1 MKYVTTKQA
10 KCLQCQVDIQYESGV
25 TNSPDS
31 PVLPPPHPVRLS
43 FPYFPGL
50 EAFSSHPLVLSSLD
64 KLAVGKILLME
75 ALEPCQQGEMPVV
88 VLYDTSQD
96 DDVNINSTC
105 LKALQDKTMNNPLT
119 VKNGANYMYSVMH
132 V

>member
-1 MKYVTTKQA
+1 MYVKERTKRLNLPIHVQ
-10 KCLQCQVDIQYESGV
+10 QRSVV
-25 TNSPDS
+25 TNSPAS
-31 PVLPPPHPVRLS
+31 LLFLSLLPL
-43 FPYFPGL
+43 FPILLYLLLPGL
-50 EAFSSHPLVLSSLD
+50 ETFNSHPLLLSSLD
-64 KLAVGKILLME
+64 NLAVGKILLME
-75 ALEPCQQGEMPVV
+75 TLEPCQQSETPVA

-119 VKNGANYMYSVMH
+119 VRMVVIPMCI